1 MRPQLLHNMSSR
13 PGTRINAF
21 LRPPGGKLAVFSAEP
36 ADRKLLLSKAGREQV
51 EAAWREIGLRGAAA
65 VFDFPSSSS
74 ATVSAF
80 AADRLLSLNV
90 LGRTRGSLLLPG
102 TPLAR
107 EAALLGRTLV
117 SDDPRLVAL
126 VTGTATTSGGA
137 R

>member
-1 MRPQLLHNMSSR
+1 MKAQLLHNMSSCPR
-13 PGTRINAF
+13 TRINAF
-21 LRPPGGKLAVFSAEP
+21 LRPPGGTLALFSAGP
-36 ADRKLLLSKAGREQV
+36 DDRRLLRSKAGREQV
-51 EAAWREIGLRGAAA
+51 EEAWREIGLRGAAA
-65 VFDFPSSSS
+65 VFDEPYEPGEQLKS
-74 ATVSAF
+74 V
-80 AADRLLSLNV
+80 AADTLLSLNV

-126 VTGTATTSGGA
+126 ATASAATSGGA